1 MSATQGTVFLHSP
14 SQHSAPQG
22 DSSAH
27 ILRGPRKHRLAPM
40 DPSAVRPF
48 PFRQLPNRRVLMLTA
63 TSNMD
68 MLWILV
74 EKRRFV
80 NLFLS
85 LLPVEFTF
93 YPPGSRIFMQ

>member
-1 MSATQGTVFLHSP
+1 
-14 SQHSAPQG
+14 
-22 DSSAH
+22 
-27 ILRGPRKHRLAPM
+27 
-40 DPSAVRPF
+40 
-48 PFRQLPNRRVLMLTA
+48 MLTA

-93 YPPGSRIFMQ
+93 YLPGSRIFMR